1 MKMPNTCRSTAE
13 CKHETKNAIAHPE
26 AWLADQSAS
35 DDTPNTTARVGHAI
49 KLQLSAQ
56 CTAVCSAQHI
66 IPKIPFTMCVT
77 GQKAISDGHKLST
90 MGAPEPPWP
99 PMAQMAKPAFT
110 ITGINLSPSSNNKRV
125 STDMACL
132 PLTSICSM
140 RSVASNVRCTF
151 INRTNEQVRNRQ
163 VRPKKSYNRAMSMTA
178 TEAVEQVYRADWG
191 RILAAL
197 ISLVG
202 DFDLAEE
209 SAQEAFSAA
218 VDQWR
223 DAGVPDFP
231 RAWIIQT
238 AKHKAIDRIRRKKRF
253 EEKADLYLKDGSIRT
268 VEEPDYDTSE
278 IPDDRLRL
286 IFTCCHPALAAESQV
301 ALTLRTL
308 CGLETEEIARAFLVP
323 VPTMAQR
330 LVRAK
335 HKIRDAGIPY
345 IVPET
350 KDMPERL
357 DAVLTVI
364 YLVFNEGYA
373 ATRGAPL
380 LRDELCAEAIRL
392 GRLVRSLMEPQPPT
406 EATALLALML
416 LHDARRDARVD
427 DAGDL
432 VVLEEQD
439 RSLWNR
445 EQIAEAMALVAE
457 ALRGRPG
464 VFAVQAAIAAV
475 HCRAAR
481 AEDTDWAQIV
491 SLYDVLQQLQPSP
504 IVELNRA
511 VAVAMVQGPRTGLE
525 LIDGLAASNDLE
537 NYHLLHAARA
547 DFLRRL
553 AVFPEAAK
561 SYHRALELAT
571 NESERR
577 YLQRRLKE
585 VRGENN
591 AE

>member
-1 MKMPNTCRSTAE
+1 
-13 CKHETKNAIAHPE
+13 
-26 AWLADQSAS
+26 
-35 DDTPNTTARVGHAI
+35 
-49 KLQLSAQ
+49 
-56 CTAVCSAQHI
+56 
-66 IPKIPFTMCVT
+66 
-77 GQKAISDGHKLST
+77 
-90 MGAPEPPWP
+90 
-99 PMAQMAKPAFT
+99 MA
-110 ITGINLSPSSNNKRV
+110 L
-125 STDMACL
+125 
-132 PLTSICSM
+132 
-140 RSVASNVRCTF
+140 
-151 INRTNEQVRNRQ
+151 
-163 VRPKKSYNRAMSMTA
+163 TA
-178 TEAVEQVYRADWG
+178 TEAVEQVYRDDWG
-191 RILAAL
+191 RIVAAL

-253 EEKADLYLKDGSIRT
+253 EEKVDLYLKDGSIRT

-380 LRDELCAEAIRL
+380 LRADLCAEAIRL
-392 GRLVRSLMEPQPPT
+392 GRLVRSLMEPPAP

-432 VVLEEQD
+432 VVLEEQE
-439 RSLWNR
+439 RSRWNHQ
-445 EQIAEAMALVAE
+445 QITE
-457 ALRGRPG
+457 ALPLVTAGLRGGPG

-491 SLYDVLQQLQPSP
+491 NLYDMLEQLQPSP

-511 VAVAMVQGPRTGLE
+511 VAVAMVQGPRTALE
-525 LIDGLAASNDLE
+525 LIDRLAASNDLE

-547 DFLRRL
+547 DMLRRL
-553 AVFPEAAK
+553 ANFPEAAK
-561 SYHRALELAT
+561 SYDRALELTA

-585 VRGENN
+585 VRGQGNGE
-591 AE
+591 